1 MTITLYSQT
10 AVSVSA
16 SGGGGVVATNGVGMV
31 APISGHSPG
40 LVRAQVSH
48 GVRQVAQKILFEVEK
63 YLSFFRIFV
72 CVEKLAVHLLRSSD
86 VSCSE

>member
-48 GVRQVAQKILFEVEK
+48 GVRQVAQKILFELEK
-63 YLSFFRIFV
+63 YLSFVSYICVCGEVGRPFVKKFRREMF
-72 CVEKLAVHLLRSSD
+72 
-86 VSCSE
+86 

>member
-48 GVRQVAQKILFEVEK
+48 GVRQVAAQKIFRKK
-63 YLSFFRIFV
+63 YFKLCFV
-72 CVEKLAVHLLRSSD
+72 YLCVEKLAVHLLRSSD

>member
-1 MTITLYSQT
+1 M
-10 AVSVSA
+10 SA

-48 GVRQVAQKILFEVEK
+48 GVRQVAAQKIFRKK
-63 YLSFFRIFV
+63 YLSFVSYICVCGEVGRPFVKKFRRELF
-72 CVEKLAVHLLRSSD
+72 
-86 VSCSE
+86 